1 MSHEPPTQGP
11 PGAPAP
17 PRARA
22 VDTAG
27 KLFFIILGV
36 LATVAGIVM
45 GIWNP
50 FLSNAASVQGTDI
63 DILFGVALGVSTA
76 IFVIVQGTLVYSIIR
91 FGRDPGDESDGPPIH
106 GNTTLEVIWTAV
118 PAAIVVFLAVYS
130 YQILN
135 KIDRVQPDALNVEV
149 RAMQYAW
156 QFYYPDAD
164 VTSNELHVPI
174 NRQVRLKM
182 RSADVIHSFWVPK
195 FRIKKDVMPDRVT
208 EALITATDLGIY
220 PVVCAELCGASHA
233 LMRANLVVQSDA
245 DYRNWL
251 AVQAAAARQPAA
263 APGEPP
269 DELVQGRQIFV
280 QTGCGGCHALGD
292 ANAAGQVGPSLDG
305 IGTRAATTVA
315 GQSAEEYIRTSIV
328 KPTEHVVTGYQP
340 IMAGTY
346 GITLSEAELTA
357 LVQYLA
363 AQK

>member
-1 MSHEPPTQGP
+1 MSHEPSTQGL

-17 PRARA
+17 PRARM
-22 VDTAG
+22 VDTAS
-27 KLFFIILGV
+27 KVFFVVLGIL
-36 LATVAGIVM
+36 AAVAGIVM

-63 DILFGVALGVSTA
+63 DILFGVALGVGTA
-76 IFVIVQGTLVYSIIR
+76 IFVIVQGTLIYSIIR
-91 FGRDPGDESDGPPIH
+91 FGREPGDESDGPPIH

-118 PAAIVVFLAVYS
+118 PAAIVVFLAIYS
-130 YQILN
+130 YHILS
-135 KIDRVQPDALNVEV
+135 KIDRLQPDALNVEV

-164 VTSNELHVPI
+164 LTSNELHVPI
-174 NRQVRLKM
+174 NRQVQLKM
-182 RSADVIHSFWVPK
+182 RSTDVIHSFWVPK

-208 EALITATDLGIY
+208 DALITATELGTY
-220 PVVCAELCGASHA
+220 PIVCAELCGASHA

-251 AVQAAAARQPAA
+251 AAQSTAAEQPPA
-263 APGEPP
+263 APGAPP
-269 DELVQGRQIFV
+269 DEMAQGRQLFV

-292 ANAAGQVGPSLDG
+292 ANTAGQVGPSLEG

-328 KPTEHVVTGYQP
+328 KPSDHVVTGYQP
-340 IMAGTY
+340 IMPGTY
-346 GITLSEAELTA
+346 GTTLSEADLTA